1 MYYIMN
7 FCDYWVSGA
16 LGAPSAWSRWQD
28 RASGAHGHHG
38 RREIANAGHAL
49 GPSLF
54 VFPNLFHQVF
64 RPAVGLGF
72 NILSQ
77 IGLILLM
84 FLIGLEFDFSHLR
97 THGDFA
103 FPICLLEIIL
113 PFGAPRLAP
122 DASGIQYQPQRVWA
136 L

>member
-1 MYYIMN
+1 MGM
-7 FCDYWVSGA
+7 VGA
-16 LGAPSAWSRWQD
+16 ALILAQSFAAGS
-28 RASGAHGHHG
+28 ASGARRDRG
-38 RREIANAGHAL
+38 RLHSRTIL
-49 GPSLF
+49 VRSLF
-54 VFPNLFHQVF
+54 PDCFIRYFSPRSSFV
-64 RPAVGLGF
+64 F

-97 THGDFA
+97 THGDPA

-113 PFGAPRLAP
+113 PLAP